1 MAYVIT
7 TPSLG
12 FPAITSVN
20 TSLTGLGVSLG
31 DVVKA
36 KDPTYGQG
44 EFIFLKGSA
53 NIVAGSLC
61 YYSDNASADS
71 AKLTTTSGVVD
82 GGSPLCVAMAAVDA
96 VTKYGWFQIVGKAV
110 VLKTATKIDPAS
122 TFKVYLSATAGR
134 VMPTSVAGRQVI
146 GARFQAAA
154 TVTTTTSTCVVT
166 LNNPSQKTGTLV

>member
-1 MAYVIT
+1 MAYAIA

-12 FPAITSVN
+12 FSLITAIDST
-20 TSLTGLGVSLG
+20 
-31 DVVKA
+31 A
-36 KDPTYGQG
+36 KVPIGTIVRAVDPTYGSG
-44 EFIFLKGSA
+44 EFIYLGGSA
-53 NIVAGSLC
+53 SIVAGLVC
-61 YYSDNASADS
+61 YYGDNAAADT
-71 AKLTTTSGVVD
+71 AKIATTSGVVD
-82 GGSPLCVAMAAVDA
+82 GGSALCVAMAAVVA
-96 VTKYGWFQIVGKAV
+96 GKFGWFQISGKAV

-166 LNNPSQKTGTLV
+166 LNRPSQKTGTLV